1 MIKSGQSLAEKY
13 VTDCKI
19 VIKIILHYK
28 KGRTRNS
35 PHAPSQKTGYA
46 PVI

>member
-19 VIKIILHYK
+19 IVQIVLQNK
-28 KGRTRNS
+28 KGRTRNF
-35 PHAPSQKTGYA
+35 PHAPSQKTGYS

>member
-1 MIKSGQSLAEKY
+1 MIKSGQSLAENF
-13 VTDCKI
+13 VTECKI
-19 VIKIILHYK
+19 IVKIVLQNK

>member
-19 VIKIILHYK
+19 LVKIALQNK
-28 KGRTRNS
+28 KGRTRNF

-46 PVI
+46 PVM